1 MIYCIIVDDEE
12 HAIEVIQHYLK
23 SVAAIH
29 IVETFTHPID
39 ALSFLSKNPIDLIF
53 LDIHMPEI
61 SGIEFIQSIQH
72 QDTQVILTTA
82 YKEFATK
89 GFDLNVV
96 DYLVKPIPLPRFLQ
110 AINKA
115 QNIISTKKNS
125 SVTND
130 HQPDDYFMVK
140 TEAKGKML
148 KINIAEIDF
157 VEGMKNY
164 VAFHHNGIQTLAL
177 LTMRDV
183 EDRLPKTQFTRVQKS
198 FIVALNKIISIDGN
212 RIVLK
217 GISAE
222 ILIGET
228 YRKDFLDTM
237 KLKLLQ

>member
-1 MIYCIIVDDEE
+1 MIHCIIVDDEE

-23 SVAAIH
+23 SVSAIQ
-29 IVETFTHPID
+29 IVETFTNPID

-61 SGIEFIQSIQH
+61 SGIEFIQTIQH
-72 QDTQVILTTA
+72 KNIQVILTTA
-82 YKEFATK
+82 YKEFATN

-115 QNIISTKKNS
+115 QNILNS
-125 SVTND
+125 KRDSIIIND
-130 HQPDDYFMVK
+130 PHHDDYFMVK

-164 VAFHHNGIQTLAL
+164 VAFHHNGIRTLAL
-177 LTMRDV
+177 LTMKDV
-183 EDRLPKTQFTRVQKS
+183 EDRLPKTKFIRVQKS
-198 FIVALNKIISIDGN
+198 FIVALNKITSIDGN
-212 RIVLK
+212 RIILK

-228 YRKDFLDTM
+228 YRKDFLDMM
-237 KLKLLQ
+237 KQKLLL